1 MTSHLCPLHP
11 PKTNGCNPDNPVFFL
26 RIFVAPFP
34 RVVFSGSSRY
44 IVFRGCKALAT
55 QSPKLKLVMEPKY
68 LAFRRWLYTPGS
80 SSDVWWARIPR
91 ERIFCSKPVA
101 KWLRITLDAEEI
113 LDVLGLNG
121 RHVVHGAVLM
131 KCVMYTS
138 ILYAQRIHVGY
149 LCGACLNHPK
159 TLEEW
164 ENKHQCLIG
173 EHHIYIYITFMFH
186 YYSV

>member
-34 RVVFSGSSRY
+34 RVSGSSRY
-44 IVFRGCKALAT
+44 IVFKGCKALAT

-68 LAFRRWLYTPGS
+68 LALRRWLYTPGS
-80 SSDVWWARIPR
+80 SFDVWWVRFSR

-101 KWLRITLDAEEI
+101 KRSRITLDAEEI

-121 RHVVHGAVLM
+121 RHVVHGAVPM

-159 TLEEW
+159 PW
-164 ENKHQCLIG
+164 NSGKIN
-173 EHHIYIYITFMFH
+173 IR
-186 YYSV
+186 V